1 MNPQRLCALLL
12 CSVFLGL
19 LTLAG
24 PLRVWSQSSAPE
36 APGGEVCALS
46 DKQQAD
52 APKAFAQMVSTF
64 QHPRCMNCH
73 GAVDPYSGKNH
84 MGGKKLRENCGGCH
98 RLPQG
103 EWDTPEAGLFF
114 TGKDAVQL
122 CRQMKR
128 TLPDGSAFIAHITED
143 RGRTPFIQTAFAGTR
158 ALNNLG
164 QQMYERRTGKEYR
177 PEPPP
182 ITHDAFIAQAEAWID
197 AMGGKF
203 QGDPDCG
210 CVPHHYSLSID
221 MESQGFTAGSLASH
235 TTMSSHADIPLKF
248 KDDASFEADVRV
260 PITITGYERGQRSL
274 HTGKPEDCT
283 ITGTMATKYKLSGTV
298 DEARAVLHLVSSNG
312 SFGGSG
318 TATCSDGT
326 TVTNPSPSIATPGMT
341 WDIPSRV
348 DVDYDFPMPGQNP
361 PQFTSSMKFRIIQ
374 TD

>member
-19 LTLAG
+19 LALAG

-52 APKAFAQMVSTF
+52 APKAFTQMVSTF

-98 RLPQG
+98 RLPEG
-103 EWDTPEAGLFF
+103 EGDTPEAGLFF

-128 TLPDGSAFIAHITED
+128 TLPDESAFIAHITED

-164 QQMYERRTGKEYR
+164 RQMYERRTGKEYR
-177 PEPPP
+177 PEPANYARCVHRASRSMDRRHRRQVPGRP
-182 ITHDAFIAQAEAWID
+182 GVRLRAPSLFPLDRYGVRSRFH
-197 AMGGKF
+197 
-203 QGDPDCG
+203 CG
-210 CVPHHYSLSID
+210 
-221 MESQGFTAGSLASH
+221 
-235 TTMSSHADIPLKF
+235 
-248 KDDASFEADVRV
+248 
-260 PITITGYERGQRSL
+260 
-274 HTGKPEDCT
+274 
-283 ITGTMATKYKLSGTV
+283 
-298 DEARAVLHLVSSNG
+298 
-312 SFGGSG
+312 
-318 TATCSDGT
+318 
-326 TVTNPSPSIATPGMT
+326 
-341 WDIPSRV
+341 
-348 DVDYDFPMPGQNP
+348 
-361 PQFTSSMKFRIIQ
+361 
-374 TD
+374 